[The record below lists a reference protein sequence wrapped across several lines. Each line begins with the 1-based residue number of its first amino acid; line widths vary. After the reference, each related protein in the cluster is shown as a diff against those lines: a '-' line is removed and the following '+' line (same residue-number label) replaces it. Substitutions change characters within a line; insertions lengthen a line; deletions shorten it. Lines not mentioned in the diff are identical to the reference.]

1 MKKVTL
7 LGDSIRLGYE
17 SRVTELLKPDYEV
30 FTYKDNGRFAAYT
43 LRSLFDYREQIAG
56 SDVIHWN
63 NGHWDLCDL
72 FGDGSFTPIGQYTDC
87 LHRIAGLLLEVTPN
101 VIFALTTP
109 VRDENMH
116 NSNAV
121 IHEYNRAA
129 AETLAPLGVVINDL
143 NMPLAGDICRYVSD
157 DLIHLTP
164 EGYDVCAKLVAD
176 KIRAAGR

>member
-17 SRVTELLKPDYEV
+17 SRVTELLKPDFEV

-72 FGDGSFTPIGQYTDC
+72 FGDGIFHLDRSVHRLSPAHRRPAKPTP
-87 LHRIAGLLLEVTPN
+87 PN
-101 VIFALTTP
+101 IQQ
-109 VRDENMH
+109 
-116 NSNAV
+116 
-121 IHEYNRAA
+121 
-129 AETLAPLGVVINDL
+129 
-143 NMPLAGDICRYVSD
+143 
-157 DLIHLTP
+157 
-164 EGYDVCAKLVAD
+164 K
-176 KIRAAGR
+176 AAGRTSGFFIPGYVPASQNHSP

>member
-17 SRVTELLKPDYEV
+17 SRVTELLKPDFEV

-72 FGDGSFTPIGQYTDC
+72 FGDGIFHLDRSV
-87 LHRIAGLLLEVTPN
+87 HRLSPAHRRPAARGHAECDLC
-101 VIFALTTP
+101 A
-109 VRDENMH
+109 
-116 NSNAV
+116 
-121 IHEYNRAA
+121 YNPGPRRKHAQ
-129 AETLAPLGVVINDL
+129 LQCGH
-143 NMPLAGDICRYVSD
+143 S
-157 DLIHLTP
+157 
-164 EGYDVCAKLVAD
+164 
-176 KIRAAGR
+176 